1 MCRSAVRVLLR
12 LLRGPAAHRIIIPPA
27 RRRVPAHPPA
37 RARLRAPAHRRVH
50 VRLPAH
56 VPAPA
61 RPPAEP
67 AAL

>member
-1 MCRSAVRVLLR
+1 MYRSAVRVLPH
-12 LLRGPAAHRIIIPPA
+12 GPAAPRIIIPP
-27 RRRVPAHPPA
+27 V
-37 RARLRAPAHRRVH
+37 RLRAPAHRRVH